1 MGQIQKQSIKGTV
14 YTYIGIAI
22 GFLTSGLLFPRFF
35 TTDQIGLVN
44 VIVSYAVISAQFA
57 TLGFNGVTNRLF
69 PFFRNVEKKHYGFL
83 NIGTTITAIGV
94 ILAIIT
100 LVILNNT
107 GNLSTSKSEVLSE
120 YFPAVFFLIAV
131 IAFFNLFD
139 NYSRVMYNAVIGTM
153 LKEFAQRVFILIA
166 ISLFIFSVVSFNGFF
181 YLYLLAYSV
190 PLIGILFYL
199 QKKGLFLFG
208 KISIPEGVTVK
219 EMVSVSAFAIFSG
232 LAGVLTVNID
242 RIMVQNYTGLSN
254 AGIYTIMFFFGSMV
268 AIPARSLLK
277 ISSTYLADA
286 WKENDIKTIKDI
298 YRKSVINQTI
308 IGLFILIVIWVNIDN
323 IFPIIGDKYLPG
335 KYVVLL
341 IGIAYLTDMLIGT
354 AAAIIATSQE
364 YKKITY
370 IIIFQGI
377 LVVITNIVFIK
388 MYGLIGAAIGS
399 LISKS
404 ISNLLKIAT
413 VKWKFG
419 ILPYDFKIITVI
431 VAGII
436 SYLSVYFV
444 DIQNIWL
451 NLLVKTVPLTI
462 IYGLLISLF
471 KASDELNFK
480 NIKNL
485 ISSFK

>member
-14 YTYIGIAI
+14 YTYIGITI

-44 VIVSYAVISAQFA
+44 VIVSYAIISAQFA

-69 PFFRNVEKKHYGFL
+69 PFFRNVQKKHYGFL
-83 NIGTTITAIGV
+83 NIGTIITAIGV
-94 ILAIIT
+94 LLAIVT
-100 LVILNNT
+100 LIILNNT

-139 NYSRVMYNAVIGTM
+139 NYTRVMYNAVVGTM
-153 LKEFAQRVFILIA
+153 LKEFVQRFFILIA
-166 ISLFIFSVVSFNGFF
+166 IILFIFSVVNFKGFF
-181 YLYLLAYSV
+181 YLYLIAFSV
-190 PLIGILFYL
+190 PLLGIMFYL

-208 KISIPEGVTVK
+208 KISIPEGITVK
-219 EMVSVSAFAIFSG
+219 EMISVASFSIFSG

-242 RIMVQNYTGLSN
+242 RIMVQNYVGLSN

-268 AIPARSLLK
+268 AISARSLIK

-286 WKENDIKTIKDI
+286 WKDNDIKTIKDI

-308 IGLFILIVIWVNIDN
+308 IGLFILLIIWANIDN
-323 IFPIIGDKYLPG
+323 VFPIIGDKYLPG

-341 IGIAYLTDMLIGT
+341 IGIAYLTDMIIGT
-354 AAAIIATSQE
+354 AAAIIATSKE

-370 IIIFQGI
+370 IIIIQGI
-377 LVVITNIVFIK
+377 LVIITNIIFIK

-404 ISNLLKIAT
+404 ISNILKVAT

-419 ILPYDFKIITVI
+419 LLPYDFKIIIVI
-431 VAGII
+431 IAGII
-436 SYLSVYFV
+436 SYISVYFI
-444 DIQNIWL
+444 DIQNVWI
-451 NLLVKTVPLTI
+451 NILVKSVPLTI
-462 IYGLLISLF
+462 IYGLLISLS
-471 KASDELNFK
+471 KASNELNIK
-480 NIKNL
+480 NIKKL
-485 ISSFK
+485 LSSFK